1 MSDMFRATQV
11 ITDAE
16 MEGLPAFTA
25 TGGDWSRISEEA
37 TRLGQD
43 RIVLNLG
50 PVHPSTH
57 GVLRLVVELD
67 GEYVRQAEAQTG
79 FLHTGIEKTMEYRT
93 WNQGVALA
101 TRMDYVA
108 SIHNEV
114 GYALAVEKLL
124 GIEKDIPA
132 RANVI
137 RVMLMEMQRLA
148 SHFVAIGSSFN
159 ELGATTMMTIAFRGR
174 EEIMRV
180 FERITGQRMN
190 NGFIRIGGVLEDIGE
205 GTTDYIRERFTG
217 VNSVKASIDDMFGIV
232 AANPITPTRFKDV
245 STLSLSAIMAL
256 GITGPILRA
265 AGVPLDLRKTQP
277 YCGYETYEF
286 DVAVRDK
293 SDALNRTFV
302 RFDEM
307 YQSLRIVYQC
317 LERLDATE
325 GDPVM
330 VDDEKL
336 AIPAQLSIGED
347 GQGTDPAH
355 VQEIMGSNMEKLIH
369 HFKLMSEG
377 FRVPAGQAFHA
388 IEHPKGIWGCHVVSA
403 GGNRPYRVHVDEPS
417 FHNLQGYS
425 MMAEGGLIAD
435 AIISLASIDPVMG
448 GVDR

>member
-25 TGGDWSRISEEA
+25 TGGDWSRVSEEA

-124 GIEKDIPA
+124 GIEDRIPA

-137 RVMLMEMQRLA
+137 RVMLMEMQRIA

-174 EEIMRV
+174 EEVMRV

-205 GTTDYIRERFTG
+205 GTTDYIRERFAG
-217 VNSVKASIDDMFGIV
+217 VNGVKASIDDMFGIV

-293 SDALNRTFV
+293 SDALNRTLV

-330 VDDEKL
+330 IDDEKL

-388 IEHPKGIWGCHVVSA
+388 IEHAKGIWGCHVVSA

>member
-93 WNQGVALA
+93 WNQGITLA

-137 RVMLMEMQRLA
+137 RVMLMEMQRIA

-174 EEIMRV
+174 EEVMRV

-205 GTTDYIRERFTG
+205 GTTDYIRERFAG
-217 VNSVKASIDDMFGIV
+217 VNGVKASIDDMFGIV

-293 SDALNRTFV
+293 SDALNRTLV

-330 VDDEKL
+330 IDDEKL

-388 IEHPKGIWGCHVVSA
+388 IEHAKGIWGCHVVSA